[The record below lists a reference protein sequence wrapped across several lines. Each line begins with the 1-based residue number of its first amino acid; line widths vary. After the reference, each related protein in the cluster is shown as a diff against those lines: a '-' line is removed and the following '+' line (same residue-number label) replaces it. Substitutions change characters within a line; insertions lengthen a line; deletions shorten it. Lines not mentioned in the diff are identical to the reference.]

1 MKLQPGSMFVGLS
14 CDVGFG
20 STWTMIIMI
29 ACDMNIND
37 FYRGD
42 WISMQSGRPSALVL
56 YSYLL
61 SHHSNQRKHTSASKV
76 FSFDD

>member
-1 MKLQPGSMFVGLS
+1 MKLQLGSMFVGLS

-20 STWTMIIMI
+20 STWTTIIMI
-29 ACDMNIND
+29 TCDMNIND
-37 FYRGD
+37 FYIGD
-42 WISMQSGRPSALVL
+42 WNSMECGRPFALVL
-56 YSYLL
+56 YTYLL